1 MKITYPHLNPLPE
14 REETL
19 CFLSFKERVRVRMG
33 YKTFSEQK

>member
-14 REETL
+14 RRPL
-19 CFLSFKERVRVRMG
+19 CSLSFKERVRVRMG